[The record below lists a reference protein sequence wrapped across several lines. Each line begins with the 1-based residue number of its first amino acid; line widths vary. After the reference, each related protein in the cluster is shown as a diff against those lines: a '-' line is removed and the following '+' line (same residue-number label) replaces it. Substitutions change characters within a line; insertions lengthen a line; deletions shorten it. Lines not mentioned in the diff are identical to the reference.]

1 MSAAIRSALTHLD
14 NQAMGIAT
22 RKVGGMGGDG
32 GKIINGF
39 PIVTPGS
46 KLERQMVKE
55 ADELDAINR
64 ETRRRFFGEE
74 YQEPI
79 KMEPRAEVVIV
90 DRPRRAVASPALRK
104 LPPVPTEEQQRIRAL
119 VAGARETR
127 GFMRRLRAAMK
138 WDWAQ
143 FNGWLTGSIATTPK
157 TWSKVEQVVPQIL
170 ASIETFVFAKVGKK
184 KQSPNASDEQVIA
197 ARAWMATQR
206 IPYGFWLHLRK
217 LARVSS
223 EAAYLVKPTTVGGN
237 YLPKKVT
244 EAQLERIR
252 QVVESGAVHAAC
264 DTLTTSRAARMRER
278 RAAMKP
284 TNSLSTKQ
292 QTPP

>member
-22 RKVGGMGGDG
+22 RKVGVAGGDG

-39 PIVTPGS
+39 PVVHPGS
-46 KLERQMVKE
+46 KLEQQMRKE
-55 ADELDAINR
+55 AEELDAINR

-79 KMEPRAEVVIV
+79 KMAPREEIV
-90 DRPRRAVASPALRK
+90 PIERPRRAASIVTAPK
-104 LPPVPTEEQQRIRAL
+104 LLPVPTEEQQRIRAL

-143 FNGWLTGSIATTPK
+143 FNGWLTGSIVSTPK
-157 TWSKVEQVVPQIL
+157 TWAKVEEVVPQIL
-170 ASIETFVFAKVGKK
+170 ANIETFVYQKVGNKK
-184 KQSPNASDEQVIA
+184 LSPNASDDEVMA
-197 ARAWMATQR
+197 TRAWMATQR

-223 EAAYLVKPTTVGGN
+223 EAAYLVKPSTVGGN

-244 EAQLERIR
+244 VAQLQRIR
-252 QVVESGAVHAAC
+252 EVIASGAVHAAC
-264 DTLTTSRAARMRER
+264 DTLTTTRAARMRER
-278 RAAMKP
+278 RAAMKKP
-284 TNSLSTKQ
+284 LATEA
-292 QTPP
+292 QTIR